1 MLLNLCQR
9 KQRKN
14 TDTKLA
20 LFCVKENE
28 KEILTQIAHKCLTL
42 NPLCAM
48 NHFTDTFSVS
58 FYCRPSRKSSK
69 GGSPVQMGI
78 NLQGD
83 RFFISLPR
91 MANPNQFKKIMA
103 SQRPNEL
110 KDYLKSIEARLHQFQ
125 TECIQNGKPFTLDAI
140 KLFIKS
146 GYTSQGITFQ
156 FLADE
161 FMKSLRL
168 KCKAGELTERR
179 YRKYEVSIEHF
190 LNYDE
195 IRKDMLAAEIKNQHI
210 LGFKH
215 QMMSLNYENSTI
227 AGWLQCIK
235 SVFQFGLRNDLIKNN
250 PFLGYKIGRKTKIV
264 RFLTEEEVERIKT
277 SVMPN
282 QRLERVR
289 DLFLF
294 QCFTGLSYCDMA
306 LLEPKD
312 FKSNEEGIQYLRKN
326 RKKTGVEF
334 FIVLLPEALAIV
346 RKYDYRLP
354 IISNERYNS
363 YLKELG
369 AICDIDKPMHSHI
382 GRHTAATYLL
392 NRSIPMEIVAKVLGH
407 STIKQ
412 TKHYAKLLDRSV
424 FDEFSKLM

>member
-1 MLLNLCQR
+1 
-9 KQRKN
+9 
-14 TDTKLA
+14 
-20 LFCVKENE
+20 
-28 KEILTQIAHKCLTL
+28 
-42 NPLCAM
+42 M